1 MAITRTKRLFFFVLL
16 IAIAT
21 MIFPQVP
28 AFAESESMTM
38 DNLYYSIWPEY
49 DRSPDVLVIYSG
61 IFVNDTGKAFQGELQ
76 YNIPKGAE
84 INMVCETEEGM
95 LCQKYEV
102 KTDNPDYDVI
112 VWKPSH
118 AIEPGAEFPIMMEYY
133 YTPFGSANPKQ
144 FTQTFRPAFPV
155 SNLTVEIKAPKG
167 ATGLTLSPEAE
178 KTAGDDDGFTNYLYS
193 FQNVATEDAK
203 EFEISYTRE
212 SNEPSVKAEDVQQST
227 DNSQEQTQ
235 SSVNST
241 IIILLIVFIILL
253 AVFLF
258 IAVNNNNN
266 NKKSQQKGRKNSKK
280 GNKTKAKGGVNKK
293 EATEEKR
300 KLRKMLI
307 DGKIGEDTYKKL
319 LDEIDE

>member
-1 MAITRTKRLFFFVLL
+1 MAITRTKRLFLFVLL
-16 IAIAT
+16 IALTT
-21 MIFPQVP
+21 MIFPQAPV
-28 AFAESESMTM
+28 FAESQSMTM

-61 IFVNDTGKAFQGELQ
+61 VFVNDTGKAFEGELQ
-76 YNIPKGAE
+76 YNIPKGAD
-84 INMVCETEEGM
+84 INMVCETEQGM

-118 AIEPGAEFPIMMEYY
+118 AIEAGAKFPIMMEYY
-133 YTPFGSANPKQ
+133 YTPFGAANPKQ
-144 FTQTFRPAFPV
+144 FTQVFRPAFPIN
-155 SNLTVEIKAPKG
+155 NLTVEIKAPKESSG
-167 ATGLTLSPEAE
+167 FSLSPEAE

-193 FQNVATEDAK
+193 FQNVTSDDVK
-203 EFEISYTRE
+203 EFEVSYTRE
-212 SNEPSVKAEDVQQST
+212 SNEPSVKAEEVQQST
-227 DNSQEQTQ
+227 DNSQDQNQ

-266 NKKSQQKGRKNSKK
+266 KKSQQKGKKNNKK

-293 EATEEKR
+293 EAAEEKR

-307 DGKIGEDTYKKL
+307 DGKIGEDTYKQL